1 MKETRFWE
9 QLKSGHFARMVR
21 EASKG
26 QELSRPIDAYYVL
39 KPLFAEN
46 DDVESLYCI
55 FLDLKNS
62 ILSIEK
68 LFSGTLNCASIFP
81 REIVKRV
88 VALKAGAVLMAHNH
102 PSGNITPSSED
113 LAITRKVMLSLM
125 AIDVPLHDHLIV
137 GDGYHSLSD
146 AGWMQNTRDEYQKFF
161 LTPAS

>member
-9 QLKSGHFARMVR
+9 QLKSGHFARMVK

-26 QELSRPIDAYYVL
+26 QELSRPMDAYYVL

-46 DDVESLYCI
+46 DDVECLYCI

-102 PSGNITPSSED
+102 PSGDITPSIED
-113 LAITRKVMLSLM
+113 LAITRKVLLSLM
-125 AIDVPLHDHLIV
+125 TIDVPLHDHLIV
-137 GDGYHSLSD
+137 GNGYHSLSD
-146 AGWMQNTRDEYQKFF
+146 AGWMQNTRDECQKI
-161 LTPAS
+161 LTNAV

>member
-9 QLKSGHFARMVR
+9 QLKSGHFARMVK

-39 KPLFAEN
+39 KPLFTEN
-46 DDVESLYCI
+46 DDVECLYCI

-88 VALKAGAVLMAHNH
+88 VTLKAGAVLMAHNH
-102 PSGNITPSSED
+102 PSGDITPSSED
-113 LAITRKVMLSLM
+113 LAITRKVLLSLM
-125 AIDVPLHDHLIV
+125 TIDVLLHDHLIV
-137 GDGYHSLSD
+137 GNGYHSLSD
-146 AGWMQNTRDEYQKFF
+146 AGWMQNTRDECQKI
-161 LTPAS
+161 LTNAV